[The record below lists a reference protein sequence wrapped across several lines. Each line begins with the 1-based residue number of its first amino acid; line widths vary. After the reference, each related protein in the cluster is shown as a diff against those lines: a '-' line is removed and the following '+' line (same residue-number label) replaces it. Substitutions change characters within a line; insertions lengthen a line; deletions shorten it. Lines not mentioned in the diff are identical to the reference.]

1 MIRCTLNIPLVTHD
15 RGGDDE
21 KKKKFTSSVEKKN
34 TSPFSLSIFSPLPI
48 QKSYIASPSLYYVR
62 YIIAYE

>member
-21 KKKKFTSSVEKKN
+21 KKKKFTSSVEKK
-34 TSPFSLSIFSPLPI
+34 TLRHLVCQFSAHYPFKNRTLHLPVFI
-48 QKSYIASPSLYYVR
+48 MCGIL
-62 YIIAYE
+62 